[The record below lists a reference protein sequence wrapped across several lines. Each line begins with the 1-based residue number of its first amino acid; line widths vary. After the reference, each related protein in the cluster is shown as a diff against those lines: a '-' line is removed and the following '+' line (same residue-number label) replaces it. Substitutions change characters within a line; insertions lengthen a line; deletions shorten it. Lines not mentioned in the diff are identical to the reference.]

1 MSRGGNRRR
10 RGSAAP
16 IYFFILIW
24 LLNGF
29 WGNLFTLTGLLIA
42 IGTSVGAG
50 ILIGSLLSAARRKKE
65 RRQTP
70 AAEAAPQAQPDTPPA
85 KSYGPEVDA
94 IIADGKKAM
103 KEMGRLYASIKN
115 PEIRKKINELMRISD
130 KIVQDAIQDTSDVP
144 QIRKFL
150 NYYLP
155 TTIKLL
161 NAYDRMSDIGID
173 GENLSKSMTSI
184 EDMLDTAIDAFKK
197 QLDSLFA
204 NQALD
209 IETDISVMN
218 RMLARE
224 GLAGGGELDELIAK
238 AEREQSRAKAED
250 KPMKATGG
258 SAAAVS
264 EDAQ

>member
-1 MSRGGNRRR
+1 MSR
-10 RGSAAP
+10 RGRTQRKRSAAP
-16 IYFFILIW
+16 IYIFILIW

-29 WGNLFTLTGLLIA
+29 GGSLYTLSGLLIA
-42 IGTSVGAG
+42 IGTSIGAG
-50 ILIGSLLSAARRKKE
+50 ILIGSLLNGAAKKKE
-65 RRQTP
+65 KKQAP
-70 AAEAAPQAQPDTPPA
+70 AYEPAPQPKPEEAPAQ
-85 KSYGPEVDA
+85 SYGPEVDA

-130 KIVQDAIQDTSDVP
+130 KIVQDAVQDPSDVP

-161 NAYDRMSDIGID
+161 NAYDRMSDVGIE
-173 GENLSKSMTSI
+173 GVNLTKSMTGI

-197 QLDSLFA
+197 QLDSLFE

-224 GLAGGGELDELIAK
+224 GLAGGGRLDDLIAK
-238 AEREQSRAKAED
+238 AEREQSRSK
-250 KPMKATGG
+250 TGTGHTQTSSG
-258 SAAAVS
+258 SAAAIS
-264 EDAQ
+264 KEAE